1 MNHLY
6 LHPKI
11 GDLLDS
17 GEIDFVLL
25 KIFEELA
32 NSSGNALSANSYYA
46 RNELIIS
53 PLFEALFDCNIL
65 WKSKYYDYFCIEN
78 KLYAQV
84 IIDWCKN
91 KKAAMNAYDKL
102 MYKLYKKSKGIKLGT

>member
-1 MNHLY
+1 LNHLY

-25 KIFEELA
+25 NIFEELA

-78 KLYAQV
+78 KLSAQV